1 LDIPTKANLCQST
14 FLLKLLRVSLPSTP
28 ASTHQTPLISLLS
41 ISIPQ
46 MSTMSPYIPLFLLLL
61 LALLRSNAFLASS
74 RSCRYRKPPYST
86 NDSTNELIS
95 SRRDVIATNAYDET
109 SSILARRQV
118 INTIASTVLIS
129 TSLSKPTAFALD
141 DYFKI
146 YVSGTATLQ
155 SGISIDEIGTNASLY
170 VTARPNKP
178 DNVPRAILD
187 GSRGKAPPVLSARF
201 ANPTFPFEFD
211 LSSQWLTPE
220 GASVVEGKDTDD
232 VWWRGEDL
240 IISARLDSDG
250 VAATRDP
257 TDLVGRGIYT
267 AKDDSKVSIELQG
280 RGMFGKAV
288 TKK

>member
-1 LDIPTKANLCQST
+1 
-14 FLLKLLRVSLPSTP
+14 
-28 ASTHQTPLISLLS
+28 
-41 ISIPQ
+41 
-46 MSTMSPYIPLFLLLL
+46 MSAYIPLFLFLI
-61 LALLRSNAFLASS
+61 LALSRSNAFLASS
-74 RSCRYRKPPYST
+74 RSCRYLKLLYST

-95 SRRDVIATNAYDET
+95 SRRDVIAT
-109 SSILARRQV
+109 S
-118 INTIASTVLIS
+118 IASTAVLIS
-129 TSLSKPTAFALD
+129 TSLSPPEAFALD
-141 DYFKI
+141 DDKI

-155 SGISIDEIGTNASLY
+155 SGISIDEIGTNAALY
-170 VTARPNKP
+170 ITARPNKP
-178 DNVPRAILD
+178 DNVPRAVLD
-187 GSRGKAPPVLSARF
+187 GSRGKAPPILSARF
-201 ANPTFPFEFD
+201 SNPTFPFDFD

-232 VWWRGEDL
+232 VWWSGEDL

-257 TDLVGRGIYT
+257 TDLVGRGIYA